1 VVILKMTNMVS
12 LTWKKVLLVALTV
25 LALVPSA
32 FAQESGG
39 TVIYIDPL
47 TFILIMIALGLAFFL
62 LLYALGM
69 FQNANIQNQYA
80 SVYQATSQ
88 AQTTVM
94 NNMAQAITTNLNMQ
108 TGVMVEEARHR
119 MNMDD
124 RWYNLMAQQQA
135 FMQYVENRYLNA
147 YERQVNANID
157 FLNKVY
163 DLLAM
168 QTAFRD
174 IEDINKDKLRAMA
187 IQSAKPYEIEV
198 ISSENPSGSKATVE
212 SK

>member
-1 VVILKMTNMVS
+1 MTMNIPSVIRTMG
-12 LTWKKVLLVALTV
+12 WKKTLTIMLLLLTMAPTV
-25 LALVPSA
+25 

-39 TVIYIDPL
+39 SVIYIDPL
-47 TFILIMIALGLAFFL
+47 TFILILVALGLAFFL
-62 LLYALGM
+62 LLYTLGM
-69 FQNANIQNQYA
+69 FQNANTQNQYA

-88 AQTTVM
+88 AQTTMM
-94 NNMAQAITTNLNMQ
+94 NSLNQAIVTNLYTQ
-108 TGVMVEEARHR
+108 TGLTAEETRHR

-124 RWYNLMAQQQA
+124 RWFNLMAQQQA
-135 FMQYVENRYLNA
+135 FMQYIENRYVNA

-187 IQSAKPYEIEV
+187 IHSAKPYEIEV
-198 ISSENPSGSKATVE
+198 VTTETPEKKETTT
-212 SK
+212 KT

>member
-1 VVILKMTNMVS
+1 MTNMVS
-12 LTWKKVLLVALTV
+12 LTWKKVLLVILTV
-25 LALVPSA
+25 LALAPSA

-47 TFILIMIALGLAFFL
+47 TFILILIAIAVAFIL
-62 LLYALGM
+62 IAYLTGV

-88 AQTTVM
+88 AQTTIM
-94 NNMAQAITTNLNMQ
+94 NNMAQAVTTNLNMQ

-124 RWYNLMAQQQA
+124 RWYNLMAQQQS
-135 FMQYVENRYLNA
+135 FMQYIENRYVNA
-147 YERQVNANID
+147 YERQVNAEID
-157 FLNKVY
+157 FLNKVF

-187 IQSAKPYEIEV
+187 IHSAKPYEVEV
-198 ISSENPSGSKATVE
+198 ITSENPGE
-212 SK
+212 SKTTTETK

>member
-1 VVILKMTNMVS
+1 MVS
-12 LTWKKVLLVALTV
+12 LTWRKVLLVVLTL
-25 LALVPSA
+25 LAFVPSA

-39 TVIYIDPL
+39 SVIYIDPL
-47 TFILIMIALGLAFFL
+47 TFILIMVALGLGFFL

-69 FQNANIQNQYA
+69 FQNANTQNQYA

-88 AQTTVM
+88 AQTTMM
-94 NNMAQAITTNLNMQ
+94 NSMNQAIVTNLYTQ
-108 TGVMVEEARHR
+108 AGLSAEEARHR

-124 RWYNLMAQQQA
+124 RWFNLMAQGQA
-135 FMQYVENRYLNA
+135 FMQYIENRYANA
-147 YERQVNANID
+147 YEREVNAHID

-187 IQSAKPYEIEV
+187 IHSAKPYEVEV
-198 ISSENPSGSKATVE
+198 ITTENPSETKTTTE
-212 SK
+212 TK

>member
-1 VVILKMTNMVS
+1 MTMIS
-12 LTWKKVLLVALTV
+12 LTTIKTMGWKKTLPIMLLLLAMAPTV
-25 LALVPSA
+25 
-32 FAQESGG
+32 FAQSGGG

-47 TFILIMIALGLAFFL
+47 TFILILIALGLAFFL
-62 LLYALGM
+62 LLYALGV

-88 AQTTVM
+88 AQTTIM
-94 NNMAQAITTNLNMQ
+94 NNMAQAVTTNLNMQ

-135 FMQYVENRYLNA
+135 FMQYIENRYLNA

-168 QTAFRD
+168 QTVFRD

-187 IQSAKPYEIEV
+187 IHSAKPYEIEV
-198 ISSENPSGSKATVE
+198 ITTETTEKKETTSQPK
-212 SK
+212 

>member
-1 VVILKMTNMVS
+1 MITFEMTSMVS
-12 LTWKKVLLVALTV
+12 LSWKKALLVV
-25 LALVPSA
+25 LSILAFVPSA

-47 TFILIMIALGLAFFL
+47 TFILILIALGLAFFL

-80 SVYQATSQ
+80 GVYQATSQ
-88 AQTTVM
+88 AQTTMM
-94 NNMAQAITTNLNMQ
+94 NSLNQAIVTNLYTQ
-108 TGVMVEEARHR
+108 TGLTAEETRHR

-124 RWYNLMAQQQA
+124 RWFNLMAQQQA
-135 FMQYVENRYLNA
+135 FMQYIENRYVNA

-187 IQSAKPYEIEV
+187 IHSAKPYEIEV
-198 ISSENPSGSKATVE
+198 VSSESPSGSKNTTEV
-212 SK
+212 K

>member
-1 VVILKMTNMVS
+1 MVTLKMTNMVS
-12 LTWKKVLLVALTV
+12 LSWKKVLLVALTLLV
-25 LALVPSA
+25 LAHSA

-39 TVIYIDPL
+39 SVIYIDPL
-47 TFILIMIALGLAFFL
+47 TFILILVALGIAFFL

-69 FQNANIQNQYA
+69 FQNANTQNQYA

-88 AQTTVM
+88 AQTTMM
-94 NNMAQAITTNLNMQ
+94 NSLNQAIVTNLYTQ
-108 TGVMVEEARHR
+108 AGLSAEEARHR

-124 RWYNLMAQQQA
+124 RWFNLMAQGQA
-135 FMQYVENRYLNA
+135 FMQYIENRYVNA
-147 YERQVNANID
+147 YEREVNAHID

-187 IQSAKPYEIEV
+187 IHSAKPYEIEV
-198 ISSENPSGSKATVE
+198 VTTESPSETKTTTE
-212 SK
+212 TK

>member
-1 VVILKMTNMVS
+1 MVS
-12 LTWKKVLLVALTV
+12 LTWRKVLLVVLTL
-25 LALVPSA
+25 LAFVPST

-39 TVIYIDPL
+39 SVIYIDPL
-47 TFILIMIALGLAFFL
+47 TFILILIALGLAFFL

-80 SVYQATSQ
+80 GVYQATSQ
-88 AQTTVM
+88 AQTTMM
-94 NNMAQAITTNLNMQ
+94 NSLNQAIVTNLYTQ
-108 TGVMVEEARHR
+108 TGLTAEETRHR

-124 RWYNLMAQQQA
+124 RWFNLMAQQQS
-135 FMQYVENRYLNA
+135 FMQYVENRYVNA
-147 YERQVNANID
+147 YEREVNAHID

-174 IEDINKDKLRAMA
+174 IEDVNKDKLRAMA
-187 IQSAKPYEIEV
+187 IHSAKPYEIEV
-198 ISSENPSGSKATVE
+198 VTSENPSETKTTAET
-212 SK
+212 K

>member
-1 VVILKMTNMVS
+1 MVS
-12 LTWKKVLLVALTV
+12 LTWRKVLLVVLTL
-25 LALVPSA
+25 LAFVPST

-39 TVIYIDPL
+39 SVIYIDPL
-47 TFILIMIALGLAFFL
+47 TFIFIAVLLGLAFFL

-69 FQNANIQNQYA
+69 FQNANTQNQYA

-88 AQTTVM
+88 AQTTMM
-94 NNMAQAITTNLNMQ
+94 NSLNQAIVTNLYTQ
-108 TGVMVEEARHR
+108 AGLSAEEARHR

-124 RWYNLMAQQQA
+124 RWYNLMAQQQS
-135 FMQYVENRYLNA
+135 FMQYLENRYVNA
-147 YERQVNANID
+147 YEREVNAHID

-198 ISSENPSGSKATVE
+198 ISSENPSGSKTTAET
-212 SK
+212 K

>member
-1 VVILKMTNMVS
+1 MVS
-12 LTWKKVLLVALTV
+12 LTWRKVLLVVLT
-25 LALVPSA
+25 LLTFVPSA

-39 TVIYIDPL
+39 SVIYIDPL
-47 TFILIMIALGLAFFL
+47 TFILILIALGLAFFL

-80 SVYQATSQ
+80 GVYQATSQ
-88 AQTTVM
+88 AQTTMM
-94 NNMAQAITTNLNMQ
+94 NSLNQAIVTNLYTQ
-108 TGVMVEEARHR
+108 AGLSAEETRHR

-135 FMQYVENRYLNA
+135 FMQYIENRYVNA

-187 IQSAKPYEIEV
+187 IHSAKPYEIEV
-198 ISSENPSGSKATVE
+198 ISSENPSETKTTTE
-212 SK
+212 TK

>member
-1 VVILKMTNMVS
+1 MTNMNS
-12 LTWKKVLLVALTV
+12 LTWKKILVAILSI
-25 LALVPSA
+25 LAFVPSA

-39 TVIYIDPL
+39 AVIYIDPL
-47 TFILIMIALGLAFFL
+47 TFILILIAIAVAFIL
-62 LLYALGM
+62 IAYLTGV

-88 AQTTVM
+88 AQTTMM
-94 NNMAQAITTNLNMQ
+94 NSLNQAVVTNLSMQ
-108 TGVMVEEARHR
+108 TGVMLEEARHR

-124 RWYNLMAQQQA
+124 RWFNLMAQQQS
-135 FMQYVENRYLNA
+135 FMQYIENRYVNA
-147 YERQVNANID
+147 YERQVNAEID

-168 QTAFRD
+168 QLAFRD

-187 IQSAKPYEIEV
+187 IHSAKPYEIEV
-198 ISSENPSGSKATVE
+198 ISSENPSE
-212 SK
+212 SKTTTEVK

>member
-1 VVILKMTNMVS
+1 MTNMNS
-12 LTWKKVLLVALTV
+12 LTWKKVLVAILSI
-25 LALVPSA
+25 LAFVPSA

-39 TVIYIDPL
+39 AVIYIDPL
-47 TFILIMIALGLAFFL
+47 TFILILIAIAVAFIL
-62 LLYALGM
+62 IAYLTGV

-88 AQTTVM
+88 AQTTMM
-94 NNMAQAITTNLNMQ
+94 NSLNQAVVTNLSMQ
-108 TGVMVEEARHR
+108 TGVMLEEARHR

-124 RWYNLMAQQQA
+124 RWFNLMAQQQS
-135 FMQYVENRYLNA
+135 FMQYIENRYVNA
-147 YERQVNANID
+147 YERQVNAEID

-168 QTAFRD
+168 QLAFRD

-187 IQSAKPYEIEV
+187 IHSAKPYEIEV
-198 ISSENPSGSKATVE
+198 ISSESSGGSKSTTEV
-212 SK
+212 K

>member
-1 VVILKMTNMVS
+1 MVS
-12 LTWKKVLLVALTV
+12 LTWRKVLLVVLTL
-25 LALVPSA
+25 LAFVPSA

-39 TVIYIDPL
+39 SVIYIDPL
-47 TFILIMIALGLAFFL
+47 TFILIMVALGLGFFL

-69 FQNANIQNQYA
+69 FQNANTQNQYA

-88 AQTTVM
+88 AQTTMM
-94 NNMAQAITTNLNMQ
+94 NSLNQAIVTNLYTQ
-108 TGVMVEEARHR
+108 TGLTAEETRHR

-124 RWYNLMAQQQA
+124 RWFNLMAQQQA
-135 FMQYVENRYLNA
+135 FMQYIENRYVNA

-187 IQSAKPYEIEV
+187 IHSAKPYEVEV
-198 ISSENPSGSKATVE
+198 VTTETPEKKETTT
-212 SK
+212 KT

>member
-1 VVILKMTNMVS
+1 MVS
-12 LTWKKVLLVALTV
+12 LTWRRVLLVV
-25 LALVPSA
+25 LSILAFVPSA

-47 TFILIMIALGLAFFL
+47 TFILILIALGLAFFL

-80 SVYQATSQ
+80 GVYQATSQ
-88 AQTTVM
+88 AQTTMM
-94 NNMAQAITTNLNMQ
+94 NSLNQAIVTNLYSQ
-108 TGVMVEEARHR
+108 AGLSVEEARHR

-135 FMQYVENRYLNA
+135 FMQYIENRYVNA
-147 YERQVNANID
+147 YEREVNAHID

-187 IQSAKPYEIEV
+187 IHSAKPYEIEV
-198 ISSENPSGSKATVE
+198 ISSENPSETKTTTE
-212 SK
+212 TK

>member
-12 LTWKKVLLVALTV
+12 LTWKKVLLVVLTILT
-25 LALVPSA
+25 LAPSA

-39 TVIYIDPL
+39 SVIYIDPL
-47 TFILIMIALGLAFFL
+47 TFILILIALGLAFFL

-135 FMQYVENRYLNA
+135 FMQYIENRYINA
-147 YERQVNANID
+147 YEKQVDANID
-157 FLNKVY
+157 FMNKVFE
-163 DLLAM
+163 LLAM
-168 QTAFRD
+168 QTAFKDVEELNR
-174 IEDINKDKLRAMA
+174 DKLRAMA
-187 IQSAKPYEIEV
+187 IHSAKPYEIEV
-198 ISSENPSGSKATVE
+198 ISSENPSGSKTTTE
-212 SK
+212 TK

>member
-1 VVILKMTNMVS
+1 MTNMVS
-12 LTWKKVLLVALTV
+12 LTWRKVLLVVLTLLV
-25 LALVPSA
+25 LVPSA

-39 TVIYIDPL
+39 SVIYIDPL
-47 TFILIMIALGLAFFL
+47 TFILILVALGIAFFL

-80 SVYQATSQ
+80 GVYQATSQ
-88 AQTTVM
+88 AQTTMM
-94 NNMAQAITTNLNMQ
+94 NSLNQAIVTNLYTQ
-108 TGVMVEEARHR
+108 TGMSAEETRHR

-124 RWYNLMAQQQA
+124 RWFNLMAQQQS
-135 FMQYVENRYLNA
+135 FMQYIENRYVNA
-147 YERQVNANID
+147 YEREVNAHID

-187 IQSAKPYEIEV
+187 IHSAKPYEIEV
-198 ISSENPSGSKATVE
+198 MTTENPSETKTTTE
-212 SK
+212 TK

>member
-1 VVILKMTNMVS
+1 MTNMVS
-12 LTWKKVLLVALTV
+12 LTWRKVLLVVLTL
-25 LALVPSA
+25 LAFVPSA

-39 TVIYIDPL
+39 SVIYIDPL
-47 TFILIMIALGLAFFL
+47 TFILILIALGLAFFL

-80 SVYQATSQ
+80 GVYQATSQ
-88 AQTTVM
+88 AQTTMM
-94 NNMAQAITTNLNMQ
+94 NSLNQAIVTNLYTQ
-108 TGVMVEEARHR
+108 TGLTAEETRHR

-124 RWYNLMAQQQA
+124 RWFNLMAQQQS
-135 FMQYVENRYLNA
+135 FMQYIENRYVNA
-147 YERQVNANID
+147 YEREVNAHID

-187 IQSAKPYEIEV
+187 IHSAKPYEIEV
-198 ISSENPSGSKATVE
+198 ISSENPSETKTTTE
-212 SK
+212 TK

>member
-1 VVILKMTNMVS
+1 MTNMVS
-12 LTWKKVLLVALTV
+12 LTWRKVLLVVLTV
-25 LALVPSA
+25 LVFAPSA

-39 TVIYIDPL
+39 TVIYIDPM
-47 TFILIMIALGLAFFL
+47 TFILILIAIAVAFIL
-62 LLYALGM
+62 IAYLTGV

-88 AQTTVM
+88 AQTTMM
-94 NNMAQAITTNLNMQ
+94 NSLNQAVVTNLYTQ
-108 TGVMVEEARHR
+108 TGLSAEETRHR

-124 RWYNLMAQQQA
+124 KWFNLMAQQQA
-135 FMQYVENRYLNA
+135 FMQYIENRYVNA
-147 YERQVNANID
+147 YERQVNAEID
-157 FLNKVY
+157 FLNKVF

-187 IQSAKPYEIEV
+187 IHSAKPYEIEV
-198 ISSENPSGSKATVE
+198 ITSEKTSE
-212 SK
+212 SKTTTETK

>member
-1 VVILKMTNMVS
+1 MTMNIPYMIR
-12 LTWKKVLLVALTV
+12 TMGWKKTLPIMLLLLTMAPAV
-25 LALVPSA
+25 

-47 TFILIMIALGLAFFL
+47 TFILILIALGLAFFL

-80 SVYQATSQ
+80 GVYQATSQ
-88 AQTTVM
+88 AQTTMM
-94 NNMAQAITTNLNMQ
+94 NSLNQAIVTNLYTQ
-108 TGVMVEEARHR
+108 TGLTAEETRHR

-124 RWYNLMAQQQA
+124 RWFNLMAQQQA
-135 FMQYVENRYLNA
+135 FMQYIENRYVNA
-147 YERQVNANID
+147 YERQVNANIE

-187 IQSAKPYEIEV
+187 IHSAKPYEIEV
-198 ISSENPSGSKATVE
+198 ITTETPEKKETTT
-212 SK
+212 KT

>member
-1 VVILKMTNMVS
+1 MVS
-12 LTWKKVLLVALTV
+12 LTWRKVLLVVLTL
-25 LALVPSA
+25 LAFVPST
-32 FAQESGG
+32 FAQESGNS
-39 TVIYIDPL
+39 VIYIDPF
-47 TFILIMIALGLAFFL
+47 TFILIMVALGLGFFL

-69 FQNANIQNQYA
+69 FQNANTQNQYA

-88 AQTTVM
+88 AQTTMM
-94 NNMAQAITTNLNMQ
+94 NSLNQAIVTNLYTQ
-108 TGVMVEEARHR
+108 AGLSAEETRHR

-135 FMQYVENRYLNA
+135 FMQYIENRYVNA

-187 IQSAKPYEIEV
+187 IHSAKPYEIEV
-198 ISSENPSGSKATVE
+198 MTTENPGETKTTTE
-212 SK
+212 TK

>member
-1 VVILKMTNMVS
+1 MVSLKMTNMVS
-12 LTWKKVLLVALTV
+12 MSWKKVLLVALTI
-25 LALVPSA
+25 LALIPSA
-32 FAQESGG
+32 FAQEGGG

-88 AQTTVM
+88 AQTTIM

-135 FMQYVENRYLNA
+135 FMQYIENRYLNV

-157 FLNKVY
+157 FLNRVY

-168 QTAFRD
+168 QTAFKD
-174 IEDINKDKLRAMA
+174 IEDINKDKIRAMA
-187 IQSAKPYEIEV
+187 IHSAKPYEIEV
-198 ISSENPSGSKATVE
+198 ITSEGSKEVKTATE
-212 SK
+212 AK

>member
-1 VVILKMTNMVS
+1 VVILRMTNMVS
-12 LTWKKVLLVALTV
+12 LTWRKVLLVV
-25 LALVPSA
+25 LSILAFVPSA

-47 TFILIMIALGLAFFL
+47 TFILILIALGLAFFL
-62 LLYALGM
+62 LLHALGM

-88 AQTTVM
+88 AQTTMM
-94 NNMAQAITTNLNMQ
+94 NSLNQAIVTNLYTQ
-108 TGVMVEEARHR
+108 TGLTAEETRHR

-124 RWYNLMAQQQA
+124 RWFNLMAQQQS
-135 FMQYVENRYLNA
+135 FMQYIENRYVNA
-147 YERQVNANID
+147 YEREVNAHID

-187 IQSAKPYEIEV
+187 IHSAKPYEIEV
-198 ISSENPSGSKATVE
+198 ISSENPSETKTTTE
-212 SK
+212 TK

>member
-1 VVILKMTNMVS
+1 MVS
-12 LTWKKVLLVALTV
+12 LTWRKVLLVVLTL
-25 LALVPSA
+25 LAFVPSA

-47 TFILIMIALGLAFFL
+47 TFILILIALGLAFFL

-88 AQTTVM
+88 AQTTIM
-94 NNMAQAITTNLNMQ
+94 NNMAQAINTNLNVQ

-124 RWYNLMAQQQA
+124 RWYNLMAQQQS
-135 FMQYVENRYLNA
+135 FMQYIENRYLNA

-157 FLNKVY
+157 FLNKVFE
-163 DLLAM
+163 LLAM

-198 ISSENPSGSKATVE
+198 ISSENPSGSKSTAET
-212 SK
+212 K

>member
-1 VVILKMTNMVS
+1 MVILSMTNMVS
-12 LTWKKVLLVALTV
+12 LTWRKVLLVVLT
-25 LALVPSA
+25 LLTFVPSA

-47 TFILIMIALGLAFFL
+47 TFILILIALGLAFFL

-80 SVYQATSQ
+80 GVYQATSQ
-88 AQTTVM
+88 AQTTMM
-94 NNMAQAITTNLNMQ
+94 NSLNQAIVTNLYTQ
-108 TGVMVEEARHR
+108 AGLSAEETRHR

-135 FMQYVENRYLNA
+135 FIQYIENRYVNA

-187 IQSAKPYEIEV
+187 IHSAKPYEIEV
-198 ISSENPSGSKATVE
+198 MTTENPSETKTTTEA
-212 SK
+212 K